1 METTGSRPTTNLR
14 AMPPTMKFIRAL
26 LSVAA
31 VVALVGC
38 GGTTATT
45 SVSSPTQASATPNA
59 TQVDVAGA
67 QRAAMGLFVADPSG
81 PAGHWVACSN
91 SDNWAA
97 CPLSATV
104 KARLADLISR
114 GYFGDV
120 GGCGEEYISH
130 TQNGF
135 NNAPMA
141 LSAVAEAN
149 GSVIVVI
156 QRTPG
161 QPNLTAVMTETNT
174 TWLASDLASGT
185 GPSASIFSAK
195 PNC

>member
-1 METTGSRPTTNLR
+1 
-14 AMPPTMKFIRAL
+14 MKGVRVLFLATSIL
-26 LSVAA
+26 
-31 VVALVGC
+31 ALVGC
-38 GGTTATT
+38 GAATATP
-45 SVSSPTQASATPNA
+45 SVSSSTPTP
-59 TQVDVAGA
+59 VDVAGA

-97 CPLSATV
+97 CPLTAAL
-104 KARLADLISR
+104 KARLADLTSKR
-114 GYFGDV
+114 YFGDV

-141 LSAVAEAN
+141 LSAVSGTN

-161 QPNLTAVMTETNT
+161 QPNLTAVMTEANT
-174 TWLASDLASGT
+174 TWLASDLASGA

>member
-1 METTGSRPTTNLR
+1 
-14 AMPPTMKFIRAL
+14 MPATIKLIRAL

-31 VVALVGC
+31 VVALAGC
-38 GGTTATT
+38 GGNAATT
-45 SVSSPTQASATPNA
+45 SLSSPTPAAGTPNA
-59 TQVDVAGA
+59 TPVDVAGA
-67 QRAAMGLFVADPSG
+67 QRAAMGLFVADRSG
-81 PAGHWVACSN
+81 PTGHWVACSN

-97 CPLSATV
+97 CPLTAAV
-104 KARLADLISR
+104 KARLADLTSK

-135 NNAPMA
+135 NKAPVA
-141 LSAVAEAN
+141 LSAVAGAN

-156 QRTPG
+156 QRAPG
-161 QPNLTAVMTETNT
+161 QPNLAAVMSEANH

>member
-1 METTGSRPTTNLR
+1 MKVLR
-14 AMPPTMKFIRAL
+14 VLFL
-26 LSVAA
+26 VAGA
-31 VVALVGC
+31 YALVSC
-38 GGTTATT
+38 GA
-45 SVSSPTQASATPNA
+45 ASATPSVSS
-59 TQVDVAGA
+59 TVPTPTDVAGA
-67 QRAAMGLFVADPSG
+67 QRAALGLFVAESPS
-81 PAGHWVACSN
+81 HWVACSN

-97 CPLSATV
+97 CPLTAAV
-104 KARLADLISR
+104 KARLADLTSK

-141 LSAVAEAN
+141 LSAVAAAN
-149 GSVIVVI
+149 GSVTVVI

-161 QPNLTAVMTETNT
+161 QPNLTAVMTEANDV
-174 TWLASDLASGT
+174 WLTSDIASGT